1 MPPPRKPPRVT
12 GLKKTIDFAIEAA
25 GGRRRLGRLLG
36 ISHQAIS
43 LWDRV
48 PPERLVDIEVLTGVP
63 REVLRPD
70 LYRGFK
76 RMTPGGKHK

>member
-1 MPPPRKPPRVT
+1 
-12 GLKKTIDFAIEAA
+12 
-25 GGRRRLGRLLG
+25 LGRLLG

-76 RMTPGGKHK
+76 RMTPRGKHK